1 MKKDFNLTKEVIIAF
16 FLAAIICAVLSA
28 VINYYAIK
36 MPDSEIA
43 NAINH
48 GVSGFISG
56 GISGVAGTLIT
67 AKKLLKNKQ

>member
-1 MKKDFNLTKEVIIAF
+1 MKNDFNLVKEVIISF

-28 VINYYAIK
+28 IVNYFIIK
-36 MPDSEIA
+36 MPDTETT

-56 GISGVAGTLIT
+56 GISGIAATLIT
-67 AKKLLKNKQ
+67 AKKLMKK